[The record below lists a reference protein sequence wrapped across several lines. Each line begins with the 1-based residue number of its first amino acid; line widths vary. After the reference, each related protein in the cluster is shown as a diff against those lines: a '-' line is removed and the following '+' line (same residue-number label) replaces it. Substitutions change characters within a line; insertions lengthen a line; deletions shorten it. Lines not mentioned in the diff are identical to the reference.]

1 MALVICKLHL
11 KLLQAPTVPKQ
22 WCLTCSAE
30 ARQTFSE
37 LLCFCFCCL
46 AGGTLVAIPNKTVA
60 ELIVYNR
67 TRSLAAAAAATAA
80 ASEAADTAAAAIAA
94 VAVPVVAAPLRRV
107 LCFSIQL
114 GRDCDQRLDE
124 VRGDVKALLNRIT
137 MKQLVDSGVAAYSPS
152 HLQELAADEA
162 CADDAAAADMTV
174 DVAPADAVDGSKAG
188 GAAAAGFEAGEG
200 TLHDAAKKQADQQQ
214 QQQEEEDEGEQSPV
228 DGVMKAVL
236 AGITG
241 VDTID
246 AAGAASAAE
255 QQLPDA
261 EPLPVSIS
269 LAKLAE
275 DSLKLFVRCE
285 LMLPG
290 STSEEAV
297 EQQTEE
303 VLIGVSS
310 LVREKYQGIVLW
322 C

>member
-1 MALVICKLHL
+1 
-11 KLLQAPTVPKQ
+11 
-22 WCLTCSAE
+22 
-30 ARQTFSE
+30 
-37 LLCFCFCCL
+37 
-46 AGGTLVAIPNKTVA
+46 VAIPNKTVA

-80 ASEAADTAAAAIAA
+80 ATETAGTAAAAIAA

-114 GRDCDQRLDE
+114 GRECDQRLDE

-137 MKQLVDSGVAAYSPS
+137 MKELVDAGVAAYSPAQ
-152 HLQELAADEA
+152 LQELAADDA
-162 CADDAAAADMTV
+162 TADAAPAGADGDAAAADITV
-174 DVAPADAVDGSKAG
+174 DVATADAVVVRKAG
-188 GAAAAGFEAGEG
+188 GAAIAASEAVPAGVA
-200 TLHDAAKKQADQQQ
+200 TMQDTAKEQVDQQQQ
-214 QQQEEEDEGEQSPV
+214 QQQEEDVEAEQSPV

-241 VDTID
+241 VDTVD
-246 AAGAASAAE
+246 AAGAASPAE
-255 QQLPDA
+255 QQLPDV

-275 DSLKLFVRCE
+275 DNMRLFVRCE

-290 STSEEAV
+290 STAEEAV